1 MRFFDGMQVSTAFG
15 TTDLMNKV
23 IILKILA
30 KELRL
35 SHNNDSKFI
44 IFNQIL

>member
-1 MRFFDGMQVSTAFG
+1 MKFFDGMQVSMAFG

-30 KELRL
+30 KVSRL
-35 SHNNDSKFI
+35 SPNNDSKFI